1 MNSTSRSPRPGR
13 SRKQRADV
21 ALVERGLVDSR
32 SRAQSL
38 IMAGQVFSGSQRID
52 KAGQLLASDAP
63 LHVTET
69 SCYVSRGG
77 DKLEGA
83 LVDLSVQCQGLVC
96 VDVGASTGGFSDCLL
111 QHGARKVY
119 AVDVGQGQLAH
130 KLRSDERVVVR
141 EKTNAKTLHSADFD
155 DALDLA
161 VVDVSFIGIG
171 KLLPALVRILPSGA
185 RLLSM
190 VKPQFEAGR
199 SEVSRGKGVIRDEPV
214 RERAIEAVREQLRQ
228 AGFVIEAESDCRL
241 RGPKGNLER
250 FILSHKS

>member
-1 MNSTSRSPRPGR
+1 M
-13 SRKQRADV
+13 
-21 ALVERGLVDSR
+21 DSR
-32 SRAQSL
+32 NRAQSL
-38 IMAGQVFSGSQRID
+38 IMAGQVFTGSQRIE
-52 KAGQLLASDAP
+52 KAGELIASDAP
-63 LHVTET
+63 LQLIAT
-69 SCYVSRGG
+69 SRYVSRGG

-83 LVDLSVQCQGLVC
+83 LVDLSVQCEGLVC

-111 QHGARKVY
+111 QHGARKTY

-141 EKTNAKTLHSADFD
+141 EKTNARTLQGADFD
-155 DALDLA
+155 EPLDLA

-185 RLLSM
+185 RLLAM

-199 SEVSRGKGVIRDEPV
+199 SEVSRGKGVIRDEQV
-214 RERAIEAVREQLRQ
+214 RERAIEMVREELRH
-228 AGFVIEAESDCRL
+228 AGFVIEAESDCKL

-250 FILSHKS
+250 FILGLRS

>member
-1 MNSTSRSPRPGR
+1 M
-13 SRKQRADV
+13 
-21 ALVERGLVDSR
+21 DSR
-32 SRAQSL
+32 NRAQSL
-38 IMAGQVFSGSQRID
+38 IMAGQVFTGSQRIE
-52 KAGQLLASDAP
+52 KAGELIASDAP
-63 LHVTET
+63 LQLIAT
-69 SCYVSRGG
+69 SRYVSRGG

-83 LVDLSVQCQGLVC
+83 LVDLSVQCEGLVC

-111 QHGARKVY
+111 QHGARKIY

-141 EKTNAKTLHSADFD
+141 EKTNARTLQGADFD
-155 DALDLA
+155 EPLDLA

-185 RLLSM
+185 RLLAM

-199 SEVSRGKGVIRDEPV
+199 SEVSRGKGVIRDEQV
-214 RERAIEAVREQLRQ
+214 RERAIEMVREELRH
-228 AGFVIEAESDCRL
+228 AGFVIEAESDCKL

-250 FILSHKS
+250 FILSLRS